1 MSKSPERVLAGG
13 TDAGAGVRGAIDAL
27 VLGALVDLFQ
37 AYGVAVAPL
46 PRVAV
51 ARAPALPEL
60 SATIAFT
67 RVGAPPGRLSL
78 SAPPAVLDLTRN
90 GVATTQRTD
99 WIREMTNQLM
109 GRIKNRLLHFS
120 ARVEVAQL
128 VLVDSKQLALQL
140 ERTPNARVYAGRTLR
155 GEVIVTLDGMPEESE
170 LSYVGA
176 GAQPAEGDLLL
187 F

>member
-37 AYGVAVAPL
+37 AYGVAMAPL
-46 PRVAV
+46 PRIA
-51 ARAPALPEL
+51 ASRAPALPEL

-67 RVGAPPGRLSL
+67 RAGAAPGRLSL
-78 SAPPAVLDLTRN
+78 SAPAAVLDLTRN
-90 GVATTQRTD
+90 GAETQRTD
-99 WIREMTNQLM
+99 WTRELTNQLM

-120 ARVEVAQL
+120 VRVEVAHL
-128 VLVDSKQLALQL
+128 VAVDSKQLALQL
-140 ERTPNARVYAGRTLR
+140 ERAPNARVYAGRTLR
-155 GEVIVTLDGMPEESE
+155 GEVVVTLIGLPEESE
-170 LSYVGA
+170 LSYVG
-176 GAQPAEGDLLL
+176 GSAQPAEGDLLL

>member
-13 TDAGAGVRGAIDAL
+13 LDPGAGVRGAIDAL

-37 AYGVAVAPL
+37 AYGVAMAPL
-46 PRVAV
+46 PRIAV

-60 SATIAFT
+60 SATIAFS
-67 RVGAPPGRLSL
+67 RVGAAPGRLSL
-78 SAPPAVLDLTRN
+78 SAPAAVLDLTRA
-90 GVATTQRTD
+90 VAATQRAD
-99 WIREMTNQLM
+99 WIRELTNQLM

-120 ARVEVAQL
+120 ARVEVGQL
-128 VLVDSKQLALQL
+128 LVVDSKQLGLQL
-140 ERTPNARVYAGRTLR
+140 ERAQHARVYAGRTLR
-155 GEVIVTLDGMPEESE
+155 GEVVVTLDGMPEESE

-176 GAQPAEGDLLL
+176 GAQPAEGDMLL

>member
-13 TDAGAGVRGAIDAL
+13 TDPGAGVRGAIDAL

-46 PRVAV
+46 PRVAA

-60 SATIAFT
+60 SATIGFT

-90 GVATTQRTD
+90 GVAATQRTD
-99 WIREMTNQLM
+99 WIR
-109 GRIKNRLLHFS
+109 
-120 ARVEVAQL
+120 
-128 VLVDSKQLALQL
+128 
-140 ERTPNARVYAGRTLR
+140 
-155 GEVIVTLDGMPEESE
+155 
-170 LSYVGA
+170 
-176 GAQPAEGDLLL
+176 
-187 F
+187 